1 MARRV
6 EVLNGDVGRELERV
20 LLEIKN
26 KLGQIPYEALK
37 PMSEV
42 AKNNLEQD
50 TPLAPGKQGLPSKTR
65 KKRRKGKRVKYNLP
79 GSKKYLVEHAKD
91 NVEVLMDPKGFT
103 LKFHED
109 MYYIDFVE
117 HGTARMA
124 AQPFMA
130 DSLERSKSEMIDIVK
145 EKIREGVRTI

>member
-20 LLEIKN
+20 LQEIKTQ
-26 KLGQIPYEALK
+26 LGQIPYEALQ
-37 PMSEV
+37 PMANI
-42 AKNNLEQD
+42 AKENLEQD
-50 TPLAPGKQGLPSKTR
+50 TPVAPYKQGAPTGKR
-65 KKRRKGKRVKYNLP
+65 KRRKGRRAKYNLP
-79 GSKKYLVEHAKD
+79 GSKRYLTEHAKD
-91 NVEVLMDPKGFT
+91 NVKVLIDPNGFT

-130 DSLERSKSEMIDIVK
+130 ESLNRSKPEMIEIVK
-145 EKIREGVRTI
+145 SKIREGVRRI

>member
-20 LLEIKN
+20 LQEIRDQ
-26 KLGQIPYEALK
+26 LGKIPYEAIK
-37 PMSEV
+37 PMSDI
-42 AKNNLEQD
+42 AKENLEKD
-50 TPLAPGKQGLPSKTR
+50 TPVAPHKQGLPSG
-65 KKRRKGKRVKYNLP
+65 RRRRRGARRSKYNLP
-79 GSKKYLVEHAKD
+79 GSKKYLTEHAKD
-91 NVEVLMDPKGFT
+91 NVKVLIDPDGFT
-103 LKFHED
+103 LKFDED

-130 DSLERSKSEMIDIVK
+130 DSLNRSKSEMLEVVK
-145 EKIREGVRTI
+145 RKIREGVGRI

>member
-6 EVLNGDVGRELERV
+6 EVLNGDVGKELERV
-20 LLEIKN
+20 LFEIKN
-26 KLGQIPYEALK
+26 QLEKIPYEALK

-42 AKNNLEQD
+42 AKNNLEED
-50 TPLAPGKQGLPSKTR
+50 TPLAPEKQGLPTKQR
-65 KKRRKGKRVKYNLP
+65 KKRRKSRRVKYNLP
-79 GSKKYLVEHAKD
+79 SSKKYLVEHAKD
-91 NVEVLMDPKGFT
+91 NVEVLIDPKGFT

-117 HGTARMA
+117 HGTARMS

-130 DSLERSKSEMIDIVK
+130 DSLNRSKPEMLKIVK
-145 EKIREGVRTI
+145 QKIKEGVRSI